1 MFLSKPLLPLLVI
14 AALGGLS
21 PTPGHAQQ
29 DHKKISIAVIP
40 KGTTHVYWKGVEAG
54 ARQAAKELGI
64 DMVWKGPLKEDDRAQ
79 QIQIVEQF
87 VSENKSGIV
96 LAPLDNTA
104 LKRPVDEAMAKHIP
118 VVIIDSGL
126 KGEVGK
132 DFISFVSTDNRAA
145 GRMAGQELARVVG
158 ENGKVILM
166 RYMEGQASTTEREEG
181 CLEAIKQHPGIKI
194 LVDNRYA
201 GATAAEAQNTAM
213 NIVDKIRQAD
223 GILCP
228 QESSTFGVLLT
239 LRQNHLAGKVKLV
252 GFDTAPTLSRPRTS
266 TRLRSK
272 RCSGRSPRKSLMAN
286 GCTKMDF
293 ADGVREIVTGA
304 LIIAAV
310 VLDRLRHRWLSPRDD
325 RYRACGDIALRRGKA
340 GKPARPHRTH
350 RCHECC
356 IFERDQLPCIR
367 L

>member
-1 MFLSKPLLPLLVI
+1 
-14 AALGGLS
+14 
-21 PTPGHAQQ
+21 
-29 DHKKISIAVIP
+29 
-40 KGTTHVYWKGVEAG
+40 VYWKGVEAG

-79 QIQIVEQF
+79 QIQIVEQY

-96 LAPLDNTA
+96 LAPLDDTA
-104 LKRPVDEAMAKHIP
+104 LKRPVDEAMARHIP

-145 GRMAGQELARVVG
+145 GRMAGEELARVVG

-213 NIVDKIRQAD
+213 NIIDKIRQAN
-223 GILCP
+223 GIFCP
-228 QESSTFGVLLT
+228 QESSTFGMLLA
-239 LRQNHLAGKVKLV
+239 LRQNNLVGKIKLV
-252 GFDTAPTLSRPRTS
+252 GFDTAP
-266 TRLRSK
+266 
-272 RCSGRSPRKSLMAN
+272 SLIDGIKKGEIDAVVAQHPK
-286 GCTKMDF
+286 KMGY
-293 ADGVREIVTGA
+293 DGVKILVDYLHGQKVPERVDTGA
-304 LIIAAV
+304 ELITAQNVNTPEIQ
-310 VLDRLRHRWLSPRDD
+310 
-325 RYRACGDIALRRGKA
+325 ALLGA
-340 GKPARPHRTH
+340 ITP
-350 RCHECC
+350 
-356 IFERDQLPCIR
+356 
-367 L
+367 